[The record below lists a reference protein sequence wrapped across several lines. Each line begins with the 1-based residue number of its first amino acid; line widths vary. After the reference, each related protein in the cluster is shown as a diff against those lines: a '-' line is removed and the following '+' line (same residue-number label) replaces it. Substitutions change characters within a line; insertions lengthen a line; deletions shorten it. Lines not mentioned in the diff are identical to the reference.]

1 MEKSSLRLV
10 LAVAVTD
17 LETSF
22 FGERSLTG
30 RHVFTIDF
38 TFFGA

>member
-17 LETSF
+17 LEIIFWKS
-22 FGERSLTG
+22 SLTG
-30 RHVFTIDF
+30 RHVFTIDC
-38 TFFGA
+38 TVLEA